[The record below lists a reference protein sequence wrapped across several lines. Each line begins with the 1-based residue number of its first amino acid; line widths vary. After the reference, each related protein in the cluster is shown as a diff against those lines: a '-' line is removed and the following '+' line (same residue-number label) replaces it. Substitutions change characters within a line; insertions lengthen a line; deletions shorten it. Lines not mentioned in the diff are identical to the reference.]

1 MTRIVFI
8 FVALSAVAST
18 ASAQAPPASWLD
30 RPLASWNR
38 PGASVPAAPRD
49 RNVNESRESIVA
61 RCRLTPPRST
71 AAERAI
77 DAAGWIPFWN
87 FDQQLVRDDMEI
99 VGGMRGADG
108 MCRPA
113 SYNIFVFVGGRFAG
127 MLSPAPMTSR
137 LDSSSGVVRLQPS
150 AIAVEFARYTSS
162 DPLCCPSSHVRVI
175 YRIDRSPSG
184 PVVVPTQV
192 SARP

>member
-1 MTRIVFI
+1 MTRIVFA
-8 FVALSAVAST
+8 FAALSAVVST
-18 ASAQAPPASWLD
+18 TSAQAPPASWLD
-30 RPLASWNR
+30 RPLASWNK

-61 RCRLTPPRST
+61 RCHLTPPRST
-71 AAERAI
+71 AAERAV
-77 DAAGWIPFWN
+77 DAAGWIPFLN
-87 FDQQLVRDDMEI
+87 FDQPLVRDDVEI
-99 VGGMRGADG
+99 AGGMRSADG

-127 MLSPAPMTSR
+127 MLSPTHMTSR

-150 AIAVEFARYTSS
+150 AIAAEFARYTSN
-162 DPLCCPSSHVRVI
+162 DPLCCPSSHVRVT

-184 PVVVPTQV
+184 PVVVATEV
-192 SARP
+192 GARP